1 MSTINIKK
9 SDGSL
14 EPLNLSKILRWAD
27 WAAKDCTAIS
37 MEDLLTTSSTSFYD
51 GVTTNEITLAI
62 CKNCEDLSHISAKEK
77 NYKEVSQY
85 AQIARNLYIPNIL
98 KKANKNL
105 EKNALPEDL
114 EIIDTVFKISET
126 NLVPLNRYSIKSLL
140 KTGIRLGVYDELL
153 LDGNLHEDIF
163 AYAEEVINYSLM
175 GLLFFNGLR
184 QMEEKYLTK
193 YEGTILEDPQQH
205 FMLIALALTHS
216 DAKVYPNGGT
226 LEFQK
231 EALFNYYKIQAEGE
245 SNNPT
250 PFSVNIRTPHKQYD
264 SCCLFS
270 SDDQIESLGIIEYT
284 AKIATAAG
292 AGVGVSLGRVRA
304 KGTKFKKNGIHD
316 GLIGILSELSKNI
329 KSSSQISRGG
339 SATVNL
345 PMWHRDYY
353 DLVVLKDNTGGVE
366 GENRIRQLDYCFHYS
381 KYMVNK
387 LLDGGD
393 ILLISPH
400 EILPSGKTAYEAF
413 YNVDE
418 NGMYD
423 GSEFEEYCDSV
434 LNDASLDMPYLSSL
448 NSSSQTP
455 GKMAKT
461 SAYEFFSTFVNQA
474 FSVGRL
480 YTLNINNVNDF
491 SSFLDLIEMT
501 NLCLGKG
508 TQVLTDQGYF
518 NIEDLEGLST
528 KVWNGIQWSSTKFLK
543 TSEKS
548 PLLSITFSNKE
559 NIRSTLYHKWYTTS
573 GLKTTSELVVGDVLE
588 TYTQPSG
595 EVVSGVAVE
604 SIGNDIT
611 YEPTWC
617 CTEPLENKF
626 VVNGILTGN
635 CTEITEPTSPLA
647 VHYSSKE
654 HEFQLTNPDAETAL
668 CQLGAV
674 VLGNRMTKEKL
685 KRVCYWIVRMQESV
699 FNISNYSV
707 IPFSHKQRDRRSIGI
722 GIVNLHNMLVREVF
736 SQYPEKEWVAQVS
749 KSSHEW
755 AEAIQYWILDAS
767 IELAKILGTPG
778 CYDRSTYSKGI
789 LPIDTWKNHK
799 YTSTPL
805 LQDWEA
811 LRAKGIKYGYRM
823 STHTTGMPVE
833 SSSVTFSNINGFEG
847 PKAIVTNK
855 GNKKLTTAVVVPD
868 VEEYGQ
874 HYFYTWDKRSVSF
887 NDVYFASVVNFQKFF
902 DQSISFN
909 GYFDVSG
916 GKKIPEKEALQFLF
930 IKPYLYGIKTT
941 YYLNFLRDDDEEDD
955 PDIKVNMTEEMT
967 EEEKEFYSKLKEIE
981 QEGSGCSGGGCVL

>member
-1 MSTINIKK
+1 MSTINVKK
-9 SDGSL
+9 SNGSL

-27 WAAKDCTAIS
+27 WAAKDCDAIS
-37 MEDLLTTSSTSFYD
+37 LEDLLTTSSTSFYD
-51 GVTTNEITLAI
+51 SVTTNEITIAI

-105 EKNALPEDL
+105 ERNALPEDL
-114 EIIDTVFKISET
+114 EVIKPFFKISEN
-126 NLVPLNRYSIKSLL
+126 NLVPLHRYSIKSLL
-140 KTGIRLGVYDELL
+140 KTGVRLGVYDELL
-153 LDGNLHEDIF
+153 LDGNIHKELFD
-163 AYAEEVINYSLM
+163 YAEEIINYSLM
-175 GLLFFNGLR
+175 DLLFFNGLR

-193 YEGTILEDPQQH
+193 YDGVIIEDPQQH

-216 DAKVYPNGGT
+216 DSKVYQKGNT

-231 EALFNYYKIQAEGE
+231 EALLNYYKIQSEGE

-250 PFSVNIRTPHKQYD
+250 PFSVSIRTPHKQYD
-264 SCCLFS
+264 SCCLIS
-270 SDDQIESLGIIEYT
+270 SDDQMQSIGITGYT

-292 AGVGVSLGRVRA
+292 AGIGVSLGRIRA
-304 KGTKFKKNGIHD
+304 KGSKFKKSGIHD

-339 SATVNL
+339 SATVNF
-345 PMWHRDYY
+345 PMWHRDFY

-366 GENRIRQLDYCFHYS
+366 GENRVRHLDYCFHYS
-381 KYMVNK
+381 KYMVEK
-387 LLDGGD
+387 LLSGGD

-400 EILPSGKTAYEAF
+400 TKLPSGKTAYEAF

-423 GSEFEEYCDSV
+423 GKEFEDYCDLL
-434 LNDASLDMPYLSSL
+434 LNDQSLNIPYLSSI
-448 NSSSQTP
+448 NSSSETP
-455 GKMAKT
+455 GQLAKT
-461 SAYEFFSTFVNQA
+461 TAYDFFSTFVNQA

-480 YTLNINNVNDF
+480 YTFNVNNINDH

-501 NLCLGKG
+501 NLCLGAG
-508 TQVLTDQGYF
+508 TQVLTEGGYF
-518 NIEDLEGLST
+518 NIEDLENERV
-528 KVWNGIQWSSTKFLK
+528 KVWNGKQWSETTIVK
-543 TSEKS
+543 TSENS
-548 PLLSITFSNKE
+548 PLISILFSNGE
-559 NIRSTLYHKWYTTS
+559 TIDSTVYHKWYTTS
-573 GLKTTSELVVGDVLE
+573 GLKVSSELVEGVVLDSYTNPQGDLE
-588 TYTQPSG
+588 
-595 EVVSGVAVE
+595 SGVYVKNVALKLKYG
-604 SIGNDIT
+604 S
-611 YEPTWC
+611 TWC

-626 VVNGILTGN
+626 VVNGVLTGN
-635 CTEITEPTSPLA
+635 CTEITEPTSPLSIE
-647 VHYSSKE
+647 YSSKD
-654 HEFQLTNPDAETAL
+654 HEFTPDSEESETAF

-674 VLGNRMTKEKL
+674 VLGNKMTKDKL
-685 KRVCYWIVRMQESV
+685 KRVCYWIIRMQEAV

-707 IPFSHKQRDRRSIGI
+707 IPYSHRQKERRSVGI

-736 SQYPEKEWVAQVS
+736 SKFPEKEWAHQVA

-767 IELAKILGTPG
+767 IELAKELGTPSLF
-778 CYDRSTYSKGI
+778 DRSTYSKNI
-789 LPIDTWKNHK
+789 LPIDTWKDNK
-799 YTSTPL
+799 YTSFEL
-805 LQDWEA
+805 QQDWGT
-811 LRAKGIKYGYRM
+811 LREKGSKYGYRM

-847 PKAIVTNK
+847 PKSVVTNK

-874 HYFYTWDKRSVSF
+874 HYFYTWDKRSVKF
-887 NDVYFASVVNFQKFF
+887 NDIYLASVVNFQKFF
-902 DQSISFN
+902 DQSISYN

-916 GKKIPEKEALQFLF
+916 GKKIPEEEAMQFLF
-930 IKPYLYGIKTT
+930 IRPTLYGLKTT
-941 YYLNFLRDDDEEDD
+941 YYLNFLRDDDDD
-955 PDIKVNMTEEMT
+955 ENNDIKVKMTEEMT
-967 EEEKEFYSKLKEIE
+967 EEEKEFYARLKELE